1 MCKITSFKPKTLVFS
16 SLNVENC
23 GEISLKEYLQQDYN
37 YFARKK
43 HEEAGNMAELN
54 IAIADDNR
62 HTLELLGEIV
72 EGEKDYRVVGRAD
85 NGNEAYQMI
94 LKTKPDIVLMDIV
107 MPGMDGI
114 AVMEKIKSNKEFKE
128 NTSFIMITA
137 ASSENLTAEA
147 FKQGASYY
155 IIKPFTKDSV
165 LDKLRRLTGYRNKTN
180 MLADNR
186 RVKPYG
192 DKTEYRKRN
201 LENDVTQM
209 LHEIGIP
216 AHIKGYQ
223 YLRDAIIISVND
235 QEMMASVTKILY
247 PTIAKKH
254 QTTPSR
260 VERAIRHAI
269 EVAWS
274 RGQMETIN
282 ELFGYT
288 VSTGKGKPTNSEFIA
303 LIVDKIRLDYKKI
316 Y

>member
-1 MCKITSFKPKTLVFS
+1 
-16 SLNVENC
+16 
-23 GEISLKEYLQQDYN
+23 
-37 YFARKK
+37 
-43 HEEAGNMAELN
+43 MAELN
-54 IAIADDNR
+54 IAIADDNH
-62 HTLELLGEIV
+62 HTLELLGDIL
-72 EGEKDYRVVGRAD
+72 EGEKDYHVVGKAD
-85 NGNEAYQMI
+85 NGNEAYEMI
-94 LKTKPDIVLMDIV
+94 LNTKPDVVLMDIV

-114 AVMEKIKSNKEFKE
+114 TVMEKIKSNAQFKE
-128 NTSFIMITA
+128 NTSFIMVTA

-165 LDKLRRLTGYRNKTN
+165 LDKLRRLNGYRSKTT

-186 RVKPYG
+186 RVKPCT
-192 DKTEYRKRN
+192 DKTEYIEHN
-201 LENDVTQM
+201 LENDVTQI

-223 YLRDAIIISVND
+223 YLRDAIMISVND
-235 QEMMASVTKILY
+235 QEMMTSVTKILY

-260 VERAIRHAI
+260 VERAIRHSI

-303 LIVDKIRLDYKKI
+303 LIVDKIRLDYKKFTN
-316 Y
+316 